1 MYSYVRDLSVLDIR
15 RPDQKF
21 GNLAAPPERAPMGI
35 LQICL
40 IETGLSTDPKGE
52 RKSWIYLEDCS
63 LFYALQPSRTFS
75 QQVLLYIE
83 LNLQPDVS
91 TNDGETYH

>member
-21 GNLAAPPERAPMGI
+21 GNLAAPERAPMGI

-52 RKSWIYLEDCS
+52 RKK
-63 LFYALQPSRTFS
+63 
-75 QQVLLYIE
+75 VLGI
-83 LNLQPDVS
+83 P
-91 TNDGETYH
+91 